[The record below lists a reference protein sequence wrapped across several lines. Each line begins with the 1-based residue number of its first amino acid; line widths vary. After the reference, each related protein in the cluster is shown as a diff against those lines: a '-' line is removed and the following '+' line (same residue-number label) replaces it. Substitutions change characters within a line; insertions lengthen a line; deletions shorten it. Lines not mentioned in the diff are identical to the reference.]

1 MANEVRLIDMN
12 VAMFNAHKE
21 IYWTE
26 SQATAVCNFL
36 VHQPTVDPETLR
48 PKGRWIERKSIHA
61 EGGISA
67 KCSVCN
73 KSVQYLGNPLNYCP
87 HCGADMRGES
97 E

>member
-26 SQATAVCNFL
+26 SQAAAVCNFL

-48 PKGRWIERKSIHA
+48 PKGRWIEKYSFGCWHYDCSNCDA
-61 EGGISA
+61 FFVLMQESA
-67 KCSVCN
+67 KD
-73 KSVQYLGNPLNYCP
+73 K
-87 HCGADMRGES
+87 CGTLTIRKPS
-97 E
+97 RS